1 MAVRSRVKLLSGARY
16 LTASRHG
23 ALSAYSTS
31 FVQESKTSK
40 QSLDDESG
48 SVASSRSNHP
58 PKEPP
63 DSDSHFDSSAAKI
76 FSHQPVIV
84 PRRPVVRPPPTLTLP
99 PSVSSPAI
107 RSAII
112 KRGKQDVG
120 KERDTN
126 GEGEPGDDLW
136 SVYQGSLNER
146 DAEPS
151 IDDLM
156 ALRPLP
162 STISAALDGVLG
174 AGRTLLPEKHQLRLD
189 IEYLGAQ
196 EAPVGGG
203 PKAKKK
209 VVAGSGKAKKLEY
222 SSLYEAT
229 ERSISQKF
237 TVAQLRHFEE
247 ELNPGRRYRS
257 KGGSKQKIIHRI
269 MHEQFRM
276 MHPISVQNQVAELTS
291 KVEERKSIYIF
302 HSVSPSELFILLGRD
317 GENLLNVSKQLLL
330 NVSVD
335 REHPAQ
341 SGQPWTS
348 NGTQTA
354 PTRFAL
360 RASGTKAS
368 HQKLKK
374 YLEELRKSV
383 ITRKVVL
390 PTGPPLLQ
398 SRLQRISR
406 TADAFCENL
415 TQSLEDSKDDGL
427 PQALV
432 LITARDARNAYTAER
447 LVQRAALEDAHRS
460 HITLLSQVRLS
471 SSDSS
476 KPEYALYPFDTQ
488 NFRLQRCRDA
498 KPERDVDE
506 DEAIIL
512 GERPHLS
519 KGEDEGQ
526 KVTSLLAIEDNLGDG
541 DATTI
546 SLAGEAVDL
555 RRLLFDT
562 SSSSQGPLRK
572 VVATFGHVV
581 FRSPNPSSL
590 LPPLGPTSSGPALQW
605 TREQESNSRS
615 FAPGVVPL
623 LVRLKPSS
631 PRLAHQLQYHQV
643 EGDGVV
649 DVSVELPSMDNIN
662 PEPVSV
668 AEAAAPGRDAIDH
681 LELTEKH
688 GESDSGRALA
698 SSIQAEAAHQS
709 ASEPTEETEP
719 ALPASVADPDPL
731 PFEISIGTEEV
742 AEIMMPDSTLDMTL
756 RVSNTSPLESA
767 HIPEVLRNYLD
778 DLSKFF
784 TTDADMFQPD
794 PPQMFHLGGRQFI
807 LVKNTSGESSVA
819 PILFNAPGSS
829 VTTETTLDLE
839 DNAQSTFTQV
849 SYDGVHGTQGWE
861 AFLRLCQTLAAK
873 PYGQEI
879 YQAKPSAP

>member
-1 MAVRSRVKLLSGARY
+1 MAVRSRVKLLNGARY

-31 FVQESKTSK
+31 FVHESKAGK
-40 QSLDDESG
+40 QSLDDESD
-48 SVASSRSNHP
+48 SVAGSRSNHT

-63 DSDSHFDSSAAKI
+63 GSDSHFDSSAAKI

-84 PRRPVVRPPPTLTLP
+84 PRRPIVRPPPTLTLP

-112 KRGKQDVG
+112 KRGKQAAG
-120 KERDTN
+120 KEQEAS
-126 GEGEPGDDLW
+126 GEGKPGDDLW

-156 ALRPLP
+156 ALRPPP

-174 AGRTLLPEKHQLRLD
+174 AGRTLLPENHQLRLD
-189 IEYLGAQ
+189 VEYLGAQ

-276 MHPISVQNQVAELTS
+276 MHPISVQNQVAEVTS

-317 GENLLNVSKQLLL
+317 GENLLNVSKQLQL

-341 SGQPWTS
+341 SRQPWTS

-354 PTRFAL
+354 PTRFVL

-398 SRLQRISR
+398 SRLQKISR
-406 TADAFCENL
+406 TADAFCENF
-415 TQSLEDSKDDGL
+415 TQSLEDSSNGGL

-460 HITLLSQVRLS
+460 RITLLSQVRAS

-488 NFRLQRCRDA
+488 NFRLQRYRDA

-512 GERPHLS
+512 GERPQLS
-519 KGEDEGQ
+519 KGEDEVQ

-546 SLAGEAVDL
+546 SLAGEALDL
-555 RRLLFDT
+555 RGLLFDT
-562 SSSSQGPLRK
+562 SSSSQGSLRK

-590 LPPLGPTSSGPALQW
+590 LPSLGPTASGFALQW
-605 TREQESNSRS
+605 AREQESNSRS

-649 DVSVELPSMDNIN
+649 DVSVELPSMDNIT
-662 PEPVSV
+662 PKPVSV
-668 AEAAAPGRDAIDH
+668 AEAATGRDASDN

-688 GESDSGRALA
+688 GESDSEGELA
-698 SSIQAEAAHQS
+698 SSIQVEAAHQS
-709 ASEPTEETEP
+709 ESEPTEETEP
-719 ALPASVADPDPL
+719 ALPALFADPDPL

-784 TTDADMFQPD
+784 TTDADIFQPD
-794 PPQMFHLGGRQFI
+794 PPQMFHLDERQFI

-839 DNAQSTFTQV
+839 DNAQSSFTQV

-873 PYGQEI
+873 PYEQEI
-879 YQAKPSAP
+879 HQAKPSAP